1 MSRCQ
6 LVLNGTIAE
15 NLTDPEPMPAVTT
28 MEAPGCGVKPNR
40 YYTVQEAVN
49 MHGTR
54 YSVYPEVPAPIS
66 EPLKQMLWI
75 KQIPAA
81 RVVHPST
88 ALRQLNDNE
97 FKGANVVA
105 LVANTSQSSWPVLWH
120 EDERP
125 RSSWVEQ
132 VELVERLGS
141 KNGTPSLI
149 PSDPAQ
155 HAIMIGMIHLI
166 MGESEFFWMRR
177 IEFTSERNSRS
188 MLNKYSFSDEEHLA
202 HKRVAEI
209 LNYFDAVLK
218 VQNDAGSQYLVG
230 QSLTA
235 ADVYWALASMIVIKP
250 QKDLIADDHVN
261 PYKETLAT
269 PNQFLDIFQGS
280 SVKKY
285 NSMITR
291 RLRDHQDYI
300 IRRYCNTP
308 LK

>member
-81 RVVHPST
+81 RFVHPST

-120 EDERP
+120 EDER
-125 RSSWVEQ
+125 R
-132 VELVERLGS
+132 
-141 KNGTPSLI
+141 
-149 PSDPAQ
+149 
-155 HAIMIGMIHLI
+155 IG
-166 MGESEFFWMRR
+166 E
-177 IEFTSERNSRS
+177 
-188 MLNKYSFSDEEHLA
+188 
-202 HKRVAEI
+202 
-209 LNYFDAVLK
+209 
-218 VQNDAGSQYLVG
+218 
-230 QSLTA
+230 
-235 ADVYWALASMIVIKP
+235 
-250 QKDLIADDHVN
+250 
-261 PYKETLAT
+261 AT
-269 PNQFLDIFQGS
+269 
-280 SVKKY
+280 
-285 NSMITR
+285 
-291 RLRDHQDYI
+291 
-300 IRRYCNTP
+300 
-308 LK
+308 